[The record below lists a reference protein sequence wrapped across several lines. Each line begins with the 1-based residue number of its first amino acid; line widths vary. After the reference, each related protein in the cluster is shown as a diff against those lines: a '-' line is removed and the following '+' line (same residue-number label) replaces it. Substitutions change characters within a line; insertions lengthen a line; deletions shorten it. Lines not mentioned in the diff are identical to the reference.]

1 MNHVARSSEILAPTI
16 IRTHRRKK
24 QDLLVKDA
32 RYYRLMQAHFMDS
45 FMRWVFRVSAAFSVI
60 VTLGI
65 AFVLIFESLP
75 FFAEVPFSQIITETE
90 WAPLFAEPKF
100 GILPLLCGT
109 LVTTLIALSI
119 AVPFG
124 LIIALYLS
132 EYANPRIRELLKPA
146 LELLS
151 AIPTVVFGY
160 FALLVVTPF
169 LQTFIPDMP
178 GFNMLSAGIVMGF
191 MIIPYISSL
200 SEDAM
205 RSVPRHMREGSIAMG
220 ATTLQTATR
229 VVIPAAFS
237 GIVAAGVLGVARA
250 AGETMIVAIAA
261 GMQAQLTVN
270 PLEPAQTMTAY
281 IVQVSLGDLPH
292 GSVGYQS
299 IFVVGVFLMAFN
311 LVFNIGGHWI
321 RRRFYES

>member
-1 MNHVARSSEILAPTI
+1 MNQVARTFDFLALS
-16 IRTHRRKK
+16 RVREQRRKK
-24 QDLLVKDA
+24 RSFLAKDA
-32 RYYRLMQAHFMDS
+32 NYYKHKQAHFMDS
-45 FMRWVFRVSAAFSVI
+45 FMKWVFRIAAAFSVVI
-60 VTLGI
+60 TLSI

-75 FFAEVPFSQIITETE
+75 FFAAVPFSRVITESE
-90 WAPLFAEPKF
+90 WAPLFADPKF
-100 GILPLLCGT
+100 GILPLLSGT
-109 LVTTLIALSI
+109 FVTTIIALSI
-119 AVPFG
+119 SVPFG

-132 EYANPRIRELLKPA
+132 EYAKPRIREILKPA

-160 FALLVVTPF
+160 FALLMVTPL
-169 LQTFIPDMP
+169 LQSVLPDIP

-191 MIIPYISSL
+191 MIVPYISSL

-261 GMQAQLTVN
+261 GMQAELTIN
-270 PLEPAQTMTAY
+270 PLQPAQTMTAY

-292 GSVGYQS
+292 GSIGYQS
-299 IFVVGVFLMAFN
+299 IFVVGVFLMVFN

-321 RRRFYES
+321 RRKFYES